1 MSKVTDLMADE
12 VIDYCANEDCGGE
25 IRFGQPAW
33 KIDFELV
40 CSSSCL
46 LKKLGVVTVIAGKE
60 VNQNNEQEVKSPDLW
75 EPAAVDRDNEIFTAS
90 GDLPPAVR

>member
-1 MSKVTDLMADE
+1 MSKDAELVANE
-12 VIDYCANEDCGGE
+12 VFDYCANEECGHE

-40 CSSSCL
+40 CSSNCL

-60 VNQNNEQEVKSPDLW
+60 VN
-75 EPAAVDRDNEIFTAS
+75 
-90 GDLPPAVR
+90 

>member
-1 MSKVTDLMADE
+1 MSRVTDLIADE
-12 VIDYCANEDCGGE
+12 VIDYCANEECGHE

-46 LKKLGVVTVIAGKE
+46 LKKLGAVTVIAGKE
-60 VNQNNEQEVKSPDLW
+60 VKQESEQEVADPQL
-75 EPAAVDRDNEIFTAS
+75 
-90 GDLPPAVR
+90 

>member
-1 MSKVTDLMADE
+1 MSKVTDLIADE
-12 VIDYCANEDCGGE
+12 VIDYCANEECGHE

-46 LKKLGVVTVIAGKE
+46 LKKLGIVTVIAG
-60 VNQNNEQEVKSPDLW
+60 
-75 EPAAVDRDNEIFTAS
+75 RDSCYAS
-90 GDLPPAVR
+90 GSDDIHRT